1 MELLPRGEVG
11 FLTTTGDPTFL
22 RMMSEPSDDWSAFT
36 QAPGL
41 RHGLVCEAAV
51 SHTVLTSWLSS
62 VLIFQ

>member
-36 QAPGL
+36 QVPGL

-51 SHTVLTSWLSS
+51 SHTLC
-62 VLIFQ
+62 